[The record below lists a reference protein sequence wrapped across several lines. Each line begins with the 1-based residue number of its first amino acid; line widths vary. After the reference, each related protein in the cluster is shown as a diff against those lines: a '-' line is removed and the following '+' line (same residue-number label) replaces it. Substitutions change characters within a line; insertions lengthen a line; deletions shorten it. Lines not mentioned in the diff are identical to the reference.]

1 MLKFSAF
8 KQTAFNSMGFNKKKK
23 GNTEPVKTKKVILK
37 AVSKRQVNRFLKEPL
52 SHKSAVV
59 YFTERDHRPFLL
71 GPNGG
76 GISVGG
82 KFQLTKKWK
91 LKKDKLQRI
100 FIITTEADI
109 PPEDNLPDEED

>member
-1 MLKFSAF
+1 
-8 KQTAFNSMGFNKKKK
+8 MGFNKKKK
-23 GNTEPVKTKKVILK
+23 GNAEPVKTKKVILK
-37 AVSKRQVNRFLKEPL
+37 AVSKRQVKRFLKGPL

-71 GPNGG
+71 GSNG

-82 KFQLTKKWK
+82 EFRLTKKWK